1 MKVLIFVLAALPG
14 FSLAA
19 PIYKCI
25 DGAGRT
31 QFTDQPCPAT
41 SAAEIISQPT
51 EATVDPQFF
60 GPAIDQTA
68 AANQCE
74 QAARRRANNPST
86 VNFSR
91 FWSAAFQSF
100 PDGRATYISQFKAK
114 NGFGLELNFDIACYF
129 KGDRLDRVAV
139 NEAS

>member
-1 MKVLIFVLAALPG
+1 MKWLAFLMAALPG
-14 FSLAA
+14 VVLAA
-19 PIYKCI
+19 PVYKCV

-41 SAAEIISQPT
+41 STAEVISQPAVMPV
-51 EATVDPQFF
+51 EPQFF
-60 GPAIDQTA
+60 GRAIEQLRA
-68 AANQCE
+68 ADQCE
-74 QAARRRANNPST
+74 RAARQRANNPST

-91 FWSAAFQSF
+91 FWAAAFQSF

-129 KGDRLDRVAV
+129 KGDSLDRVV
-139 NEAS
+139 VSEAR